1 MVVRGE
7 EMELVIGGRIELIC
21 GRDWS
26 ASMASDVTQ
35 SVTRSG
41 RVGGVPVDP
50 DPLAQIRAKM
60 NLFMKYYRVSDASYL
75 IREQRENREGNS
87 FLFCLFRPDGYFVF
101 ERRDLVILDT
111 EFRLFSEG
119 DIESYSDATK
129 RTFT

>member
-75 IREQRENREGNS
+75 SESSEKTEREIR
-87 FLFCLFRPDGYFVF
+87 FFFAYF
-101 ERRDLVILDT
+101 DPTAIL
-111 EFRLFSEG
+111 
-119 DIESYSDATK
+119 YSK
-129 RTFT
+129 GGI